1 MEADCHFCVYFV
13 LSNSKSQYGAQE
25 LTWKLKFGAAV
36 VDDLGRLGKGDDV
49 IALKLH
55 DLLVLR

>member
-1 MEADCHFCVYFV
+1 MDAGSHLCVYFV
-13 LSNSKSQYGAQE
+13 LSNSKSQYGVQE
-25 LTWKLKFGAAV
+25 ITWKLKFGAAL
-36 VDDLGRLGKGDDV
+36 VDDLGRLGRGDDV